1 MTSMTQQPYMER
13 YPHIFTPMVVGR
25 KKEVY
30 KNRLFV
36 APMHGYAFVDDH
48 NMLNDCGI
56 EFYVSKAQGGYGC
69 VNLGEAKMDN
79 LNSLAHNVHIDLTR
93 EEQLQ
98 QLHRLNECIHAYG
111 AKSGIEFNHNGH
123 FALPEYCNGMGPMSA
138 TGRMMPNGNYCRE
151 MNEDDMEQ
159 VANSYAEAA
168 FMCKRGGFD
177 QICLHY
183 GHGWL
188 MAGFLSPLLNQR
200 KDKYGGSVENRA
212 RFPRMV
218 LDRIRE
224 RVGDAL
230 NIEVRISGTEI
241 VPGGLEIEEVIEFIK
256 IFEDAIDLVHIS
268 SGTRWVAH
276 TRADMHPSQFIAH
289 AHTAPLAKYVKDH
302 GVKIPVGC
310 VGKVSDPAEVERLIA
325 EGYVDYVLQ
334 ARSAVADPQWP
345 KKVREGR
352 EEDIRPCIR
361 CNHCVDCGSRVAITT
376 NVLQDFSATR
386 KTECS
391 VNPFHGAGGYKR
403 NLPLNTERR
412 RVVVIGGGPAGMQA
426 AVYAHDNGHQV
437 TLYEKEGRLGGI
449 INYADHIPFK
459 KDLADLRTYLATQV
473 NKRGITVHLNTEAT
487 PELIEADRPDAV
499 IVAVGSE
506 PLTPPIPGTDREN
519 VLQAMDVIGHEEQV
533 GQQVVIIGGGMVGC
547 ELSIHLNR
555 LGRKCRVVEMGPY
568 LCPDAQLSER
578 LHVLRF
584 MDEAGV
590 QSHVNTKCQSI
601 EAAGVICTGEEGETL
616 SYEADTVILCTGMRA
631 RAEVRD
637 SFAQSAF
644 DVIVIGDCKKVG
656 LVKNAI
662 HDALDASIAL

>member
-1 MTSMTQQPYMER
+1 MKNVSQQPYMDK
-13 YPHIFTPMVVGR
+13 YPNIFTPMIVGK

-56 EFYVSKAQGGYGC
+56 DFYVSKARGGFGC
-69 VNLGEAKMDN
+69 INLGEAQMDN
-79 LNSLAHNVHIDLTR
+79 LNSLAHNVHVDLTR

-111 AKSGIEFNHNGH
+111 AKSGIEFNHNGQ
-123 FALPEYCNGMGPMSA
+123 FALPEYCHGMGPMGA

-151 MNEDDMEQ
+151 MTEEDMEQ

-200 KDKYGGSVENRA
+200 KDQYGGSIENRA

-218 LDRIRE
+218 IDRIRQ

-230 NIEVRISGTEI
+230 NIEVRISGTE
-241 VPGGLEIEEVIEFIK
+241 VAPGGLEIEEVTEFIK

-268 SGTRWVAH
+268 SGTRWVAW

-310 VGKVSDPAEVERLIA
+310 VGKVSDPAEVERLIG
-325 EGYVDYVLQ
+325 EGYVDYVLT
-334 ARSAVADPQWP
+334 ARTSVADPEWA
-345 KKVREGR
+345 KKIREGR

-403 NLPLNTERR
+403 TLPLNPEHR

-426 AVYAHDNGHQV
+426 AIYAHDNGHKV
-437 TLYEKEGRLGGI
+437 ILYEKADRLGGI

-459 KDLADLRTYLATQV
+459 KDLADLRTYLAVQV
-473 NKRGITVHLNTEAT
+473 GKRDITVRLNTEAT
-487 PELIEADRPDAV
+487 PDLIQADRPDAV

-506 PLTPPIPGTDREN
+506 PITPPIPGVDGAH
-519 VLQAMDVIGHEEQV
+519 VLQAMQVIGHEELV
-533 GQQVVIIGGGMVGC
+533 GQNVVIIGGGMVGS

-555 LGRKCRVVEMGPY
+555 MGRTCTVVEMGPY

-584 MDEAGV
+584 MEEARV
-590 QSHVNTKCQSI
+590 VSHVDTRCQSI
-601 EAAGVICTGEEGETL
+601 QGNGVTCTDKEGNQVVFP
-616 SYEADTVILCTGMRA
+616 ADTVILCTGMKSRSA
-631 RAEVRD
+631 LRD
-637 SFAQSAF
+637 SFAHCAF
-644 DVIVIGDCKKVG
+644 DVINIGDCKKVG